1 MSSEELKRYYDMF
14 TDSWRFFKKY
24 SDVKDTDEYWKLVVN
39 GSGAISKKYGE
50 CKIIINLVLAALT
63 ELERISKEMKQNAT

>member
-1 MSSEELKRYYDMF
+1 MGNEELKRYYDMF

-24 SDVKDTDEYWKLVVN
+24 SEVKDTDEYWEAVVN
-39 GSGAISKKYGE
+39 ESSTISRKYGE

-63 ELERISKEMKQNAT
+63 ELEKISKEMKQNAT

>member
-1 MSSEELKRYYDMF
+1 MGNEELKRYYDMF

-24 SDVKDTDEYWKLVVN
+24 SEVKDTDEYWEVVVN
-39 GSGAISKKYGE
+39 ESGAISRKYGK